1 MHKIDCSGLACPK
14 PVLKAKDFIEN
25 NPNDSFQL
33 IVDNKAAK
41 ENVSRFLDSRGWE
54 IQVEEEEGRFI
65 ITASP
70 PETCPVCEI
79 MSDSLKQSEKILVII
94 PTNVM
99 GKGDDR
105 LGSSLMKNFI
115 ATLKEMGEDL
125 WRIILLNGGV
135 KLAVEGSEVIE
146 DLKALERD
154 NIDILVCGTCL
165 DFYGLLDKKQVG
177 TTTNMLD
184 IVTSMQVATKVIRI

>member
-1 MHKIDCSGLACPK
+1 MHILDCSGLACPK

-25 NPNDSFQL
+25 NPNDSFKL

-41 ENVSRFLDSRGWE
+41 ENVSRFLDSRGWQIE
-54 IQVEEEEGRFI
+54 IQEEGDKFI
-65 ITASP
+65 IISTP
-70 PETCPVCEI
+70 PDTCQICEI
-79 MSDSLKQSEKILVII
+79 VSEHTKQEEKILVII

-99 GKGDDR
+99 GSGDDR
-105 LGSSLMKNFI
+105 LGSALMKNFI
-115 ATLKEMGEDL
+115 ATLKEMGDDL

-135 KLAVEGSEVIE
+135 KLAVEGSEVLE
-146 DLKALERD
+146 DLKELEHD

>member
-1 MHKIDCSGLACPK
+1 MHMIDCSGLACPK

-25 NPNDSFQL
+25 NPNDSFKL

-54 IQVEEEEGRFI
+54 TQFEEKEGKFI
-65 ITASP
+65 ITATP
-70 PETCPVCEI
+70 PEACPVCEI
-79 MSDSLKQSEKILVII
+79 MPEPLKESEKILVII

-99 GKGDDR
+99 GKGDDK
-105 LGSSLMKNFI
+105 LGSALMKNFI
-115 ATLKEMGEDL
+115 ATLKEMGEVL

-135 KLAVEGSEVIE
+135 KLAVEGSEVLE
-146 DLKALERD
+146 DLKALEKD
-154 NIDILVCGTCL
+154 NVDILVCGTCL

>member
-1 MHKIDCSGLACPK
+1 MHTIDCSGLACPK

-54 IQVEEEEGRFI
+54 IQVEEKEAKFI

-70 PETCPVCEI
+70 PETCSVCEI
-79 MSDSLKQSEKILVII
+79 MSDPLKQSEKILVII

-99 GKGDDR
+99 GKGDDK
-105 LGSSLMKNFI
+105 LGSALMKNFI

-135 KLAVEGSEVIE
+135 KLAVEGSEVLE
-146 DLKALERD
+146 DLKALEKD